1 MEHHSNPTSW
11 FETLCDVVVLD
22 PDENLLIDL
31 DHLRDQLKKYKERR
45 FKIGSFTAASNVT
58 GIETPYHEM
67 AKIMHEFGGLCFV
80 DFAMS
85 APYADIDM
93 HPPDPM
99 EKLDAIF
106 FSPHK
111 FLGGPGASGVLIFD
125 SSLYHREVPDNP
137 GGGTVTWTNPWGEFR
152 YINDIEI
159 REDGGTPG
167 ILQGIRAA
175 LAIELKEKM
184 GVPRIRKREEE
195 VVKIAFAELKKIP
208 QVKILA
214 DNSEERLGCISFY
227 IKDVHYNLIV
237 KLLSDRFGV
246 QVRGGC
252 ACAGTYGHY
261 LLHVSY
267 EQSKSITNLI
277 DLGDFSTKPGWV
289 RLSLHP
295 TMTDN
300 ELYYTLDAIK
310 QIVKHVKDWETDY
323 NYVSR
328 ANEFYHKRFP
338 DKSKECALRWF
349 RFR

>member
-1 MEHHSNPTSW
+1 
-11 FETLCDVVVLD
+11 
-22 PDENLLIDL
+22 
-31 DHLRDQLKKYKERR
+31 
-45 FKIGSFTAASNVT
+45 
-58 GIETPYHEM
+58 
-67 AKIMHEFGGLCFV
+67 V

-125 SSLYHREVPDNP
+125 SSLYHSKAPDNP
-137 GGGTVTWTNPWGEFR
+137 GGGTVTWTNPWGEYR
-152 YINDIEI
+152 YINDIET

-175 LAIELKEKM
+175 LAIQLKEKM
-184 GVPRIRKREEE
+184 GVSNIRRREEE
-195 VVKIAFAELKKIP
+195 LVSIAFDRLKKIP
-208 QVKILA
+208 RVKILA
-214 DNSEERLGCISFY
+214 DQVEKRLGCISFY
-227 IKDVHYNLIV
+227 VEDVHYNLVV

-267 EQSKSITNLI
+267 EQSKSITQLI
-277 DLGDFSTKPGWV
+277 DLGDFSTKPGWI

-295 TMTDN
+295 TITDE
-300 ELYYTLDAIK
+300 ELNFIMDALR
-310 QIVKHVKDWETDY
+310 QIVENIKEWETDY
-323 NYVSR
+323 QYISK

-338 DKSKECALRWF
+338 NASKACALNWYRL
-349 RFR
+349 